1 MKKYI
6 IFFSIVSLII
16 TTSIVKSST
25 RQLEKNIFTLEEEVK
40 ILEEKFNFLILE
52 NDYLTTPERL
62 IRLKEKI
69 FKDQFFPIDPRDIKK
84 IENNAKSVVTEVK
97 IVLDKVSLIDLFVKS
112 KIFKSLYFLRL
123 SRTLSKITTVSFI
136 E

>member
-6 IFFSIVSLII
+6 ILFGIIVLII

-25 RQLEKNIFTLEEEVK
+25 RQLEKNIFILEEEVK
-40 ILEEKFNFLILE
+40 ILDEKFNFLLLE

-62 IRLKEKI
+62 IGLKEKI
-69 FKDQFFPIDPRDIKK
+69 FKDKFFPIDPKDIKK
-84 IENNAKSVVTEVK
+84 
-97 IVLDKVSLIDLFVKS
+97 LD
-112 KIFKSLYFLRL
+112 
-123 SRTLSKITTVSFI
+123 TN

>member
-6 IFFSIVSLII
+6 IFFSVVSLII

-25 RQLEKNIFTLEEEVK
+25 RQLEKKIFIMEEEVK
-40 ILEEKFNFLILE
+40 ILEEKYNFLLLE

-69 FKDQFFPIDPRDIKK
+69 FKDKFFPIDPRYIKK
-84 IENNAKSVVTEVK
+84 IDNNE
-97 IVLDKVSLIDLFVKS
+97 
-112 KIFKSLYFLRL
+112 
-123 SRTLSKITTVSFI
+123 
-136 E
+136 

>member
-1 MKKYI
+1 M
-6 IFFSIVSLII
+6 
-16 TTSIVKSST
+16 
-25 RQLEKNIFTLEEEVK
+25 E

-62 IRLKEKI
+62 SRLKEKI

-84 IENNAKSVVTEVK
+84 I
-97 IVLDKVSLIDLFVKS
+97 DKN
-112 KIFKSLYFLRL
+112 
-123 SRTLSKITTVSFI
+123 

>member
-1 MKKYI
+1 MKKYVIFFGI
-6 IFFSIVSLII
+6 IFLII

-25 RQLEKNIFTLEEEVK
+25 RQLEKNIFILEEEVK

-69 FKDQFFPIDPRDIKK
+69 FKDQFFPIDPWDIKK
-84 IENNAKSVVTEVK
+84 IDNNE
-97 IVLDKVSLIDLFVKS
+97 
-112 KIFKSLYFLRL
+112 
-123 SRTLSKITTVSFI
+123 
-136 E
+136 

>member
-6 IFFSIVSLII
+6 ILFGIIFLII

-25 RQLEKNIFTLEEEVK
+25 RQLEKNIFILEEEVK
-40 ILEEKFNFLILE
+40 ILEEKFDFLLLE

-62 IRLKEKI
+62 IGLKEKM
-69 FKDQFFPIDPRDIKK
+69 FKDKFIPIDPKDIKK
-84 IENNAKSVVTEVK
+84 
-97 IVLDKVSLIDLFVKS
+97 LD
-112 KIFKSLYFLRL
+112 
-123 SRTLSKITTVSFI
+123 TN

>member
-40 ILEEKFNFLILE
+40 ILEEKYDFLLLE

-62 IRLKEKI
+62 IGLKEKI
-69 FKDQFFPIDPRDIKK
+69 FKDKFFPINPKDIKK
-84 IENNAKSVVTEVK
+84 ININE
-97 IVLDKVSLIDLFVKS
+97 
-112 KIFKSLYFLRL
+112 
-123 SRTLSKITTVSFI
+123 
-136 E
+136 

>member
-1 MKKYI
+1 MKKYV
-6 IFFSIVSLII
+6 IFFCVVCLII
-16 TTSIVKSST
+16 TTSVVKSST
-25 RQLEKNIFTLEEEVK
+25 RQLEKNIFILEEEVK

-69 FKDQFFPIDPRDIKK
+69 LKDQFFPMDPRDIKK
-84 IENNAKSVVTEVK
+84 I
-97 IVLDKVSLIDLFVKS
+97 DK
-112 KIFKSLYFLRL
+112 Y
-123 SRTLSKITTVSFI
+123 

>member
-6 IFFSIVSLII
+6 IFFSIVSLIV

-25 RQLEKNIFTLEEEVK
+25 RQLEKNIFILEEEVE
-40 ILEEKFNFLILE
+40 ILENKFNFLLLE

-62 IRLKEKI
+62 IGLKEKI
-69 FKDQFFPIDPRDIKK
+69 FKDKFFPIDPKDIKK
-84 IENNAKSVVTEVK
+84 I
-97 IVLDKVSLIDLFVKS
+97 DLN
-112 KIFKSLYFLRL
+112 
-123 SRTLSKITTVSFI
+123 